1 MHRGTGSVALS
12 LLPLRVR
19 PIRSVRLVGVHVR
32 QLPLRE
38 KRRSCSG
45 TARRRRR
52 VDVQHVGELGLWLLL
67 LILIAVW
74 LQWLQWLLLH
84 LLRLLQLLE
93 LLHLERQRRRRR
105 RVRIGLELLRDESQE
120 LVAEPRAQMHPRS
133 VLGVLLL
140 RGAVRAVQAGH
151 ACGPVERHRAG
162 RACARGGATAGVR
175 VGRVRRAQ
183 REVHGERGPRRV
195 EL

>member
-19 PIRSVRLVGVHVR
+19 PIRSVRLVDVHVR

-52 VDVQHVGELGLWLLL
+52 GHVQHVGELRLCLLLQL

-74 LQWLQWLLLH
+74 LQ
-84 LLRLLQLLE
+84 
-93 LLHLERQRRRRR
+93 
-105 RVRIGLELLRDESQE
+105 
-120 LVAEPRAQMHPRS
+120 
-133 VLGVLLL
+133 
-140 RGAVRAVQAGH
+140 
-151 ACGPVERHRAG
+151 
-162 RACARGGATAGVR
+162 
-175 VGRVRRAQ
+175 
-183 REVHGERGPRRV
+183 
-195 EL
+195 